1 MFQNMRPG
9 RTKFSRGS
17 LSWGR
22 TTRPPEA
29 ATPEGPLAAINSL
42 PTMEAFTDLS
52 YLKTFYKQGHKAS
65 RRGTSR
71 TSTEHSSDEEAD
83 DRGHKSSSS
92 SRRET
97 PTKIPVPHVPTPTR
111 RCKKRRDEITD
122 SEKDETGSKLN
133 EIMGVMKDSAH
144 DLVARSQSLAHD
156 SSSGEGQLLPVDAW
170 IHKQNAT
177 TQLPWF
183 PEASLQLGIRLHH
196 IRLSPGPQARPRISH
211 EASTSSTSSTS
222 SSQADHAQSHAQQY
236 PMHTPPP
243 PPPQDQRLPLV
254 VDSWS
259 CCIPS
264 LMKWWA
270 TFLYGHFYMVI
281 YIWLFCCVCK
291 VSVITSLSSLG
302 KAFCWRTA
310 NPTYI

>member
-9 RTKFSRGS
+9 RTKFSRCS
-17 LSWGR
+17 SPWGR
-22 TTRPPEA
+22 TTRLPEA

-122 SEKDETGSKLN
+122 SEKDERWNRLQVERDRGRN
-133 EIMGVMKDSAH
+133 E
-144 DLVARSQSLAHD
+144 RFC
-156 SSSGEGQLLPVDAW
+156 
-170 IHKQNAT
+170 T
-177 TQLPWF
+177 
-183 PEASLQLGIRLHH
+183 
-196 IRLSPGPQARPRISH
+196 RPCG
-211 EASTSSTSSTS
+211 TLTKSST
-222 SSQADHAQSHAQQY
+222 
-236 PMHTPPP
+236 
-243 PPPQDQRLPLV
+243 
-254 VDSWS
+254 
-259 CCIPS
+259 
-264 LMKWWA
+264 
-270 TFLYGHFYMVI
+270 
-281 YIWLFCCVCK
+281 WLFIRRG
-291 VSVITSLSSLG
+291 SAS
-302 KAFCWRTA
+302 
-310 NPTYI
+310 